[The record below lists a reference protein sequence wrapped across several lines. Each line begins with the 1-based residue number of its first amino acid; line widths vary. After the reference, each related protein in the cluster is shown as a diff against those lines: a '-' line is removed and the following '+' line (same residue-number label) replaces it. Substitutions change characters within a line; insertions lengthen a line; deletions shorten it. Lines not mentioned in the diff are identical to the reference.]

1 LKLFTA
7 NKLTVKPLFTGSLL
21 RASLEDQKYFAYLNE
36 RERVENNSFY
46 KGVTKYDHIMVDEFQ
61 DINPL
66 DLSLIKY
73 ISLRSRATMTLVGDD
88 DQALF
93 EWRAATPEY
102 ILNPEKYLS
111 VSFSTYTLSVNYRSP
126 ANIVRM
132 SQKLISLNTRREP
145 KEIQPAKKE
154 DAIIEVISTKGLEDE
169 LDKIYEIIDPLLK
182 SADENKTV
190 AILGRLKCQIIP
202 YQIFLA
208 ANDIPF
214 CAAEDLQVFLSDAFD
229 KLISLLDIKARSEE
243 TRSKTSV
250 ASDMLSLCNLVLLYP
265 LQKAD
270 EQKLRYFFL
279 SKSFSSLL
287 LAAEGMSQCE
297 LSVKTMN
304 SGEIADRIL
313 KFINAETVSSTIK
326 ALAEG
331 FESLQK
337 HYAKA
342 EDDIWHV
349 DPPFASLGDFAS
361 RYGDRFDD
369 FISDLIIAKDKLA
382 VIPSDD
388 DDSSEKWEIWKKP
401 VHLMTAIRAK
411 GKEFSTVVLLDV
423 VDGVWPS
430 KMAKSH
436 VKKEAERRVFY
447 VAVTRAKE
455 RMVMFVNRLFRGKP
469 AVASQY
475 IEELGLEWK

>member
-1 LKLFTA
+1 
-7 NKLTVKPLFTGSLL
+7 
-21 RASLEDQKYFAYLNE
+21 
-36 RERVENNSFY
+36 VENSGAGSTLLLLVAAALWLVY
-46 KGVTKYDHIMVDEFQ
+46 LV
-61 DINPL
+61 PL
-66 DLSLIKY
+66 WMKRSEYYATEANAARLAQT
-73 ISLRSRATMTLVGDD
+73 LRL
-88 DQALF
+88 L
-93 EWRAATPEY
+93 
-102 ILNPEKYLS
+102 
-111 VSFSTYTLSVNYRSP
+111 
-126 ANIVRM
+126 ANT
-132 SQKLISLNTRREP
+132 SEAS
-145 KEIQPAKKE
+145 KEIKAELKARSIAKKE
-154 DAIIEVISTKGLEDE
+154 REAQRQLRIMASPTLSLAERRRRTKQIFSLTLATGIVAGVSAFLAAWPLEVIWASSTV
-169 LDKIYEIIDPLLK
+169 
-182 SADENKTV
+182 ATV
-190 AILGRLKCQIIP
+190 SFAILGRLKCQIIP